1 VFYKD
6 LYHFPVSAIEE
17 QINFLKEKK

>member
-1 VFYKD
+1 LFYKD